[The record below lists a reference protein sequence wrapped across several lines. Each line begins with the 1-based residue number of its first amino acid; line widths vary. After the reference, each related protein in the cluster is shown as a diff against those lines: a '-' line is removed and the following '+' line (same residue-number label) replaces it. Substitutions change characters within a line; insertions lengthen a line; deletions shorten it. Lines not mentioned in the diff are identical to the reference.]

1 MEHVL
6 PYVLEDDEEESGDD
20 NADDNSS
27 SSNKD
32 DTTITKTYTHEE
44 YVLGAEE
51 CLNIEAEMIALEE
64 SDPEYLDQ
72 LERESLAEDPEIVAE
87 IISDVLKQDEQLL
100 NDIAEKLMKDAPDVV
115 KEMEGM
121 LGDEKLNTRPD
132 VVGFVIAAFLSDPDQ
147 DNAMSILDEFDN
159 ALADLFDENDA
170 HQSSTLM
177 HRRLNDVPE
186 EIYDE
191 TQIGNGDEL

>member
-1 MEHVL
+1 M
-6 PYVLEDDEEESGDD
+6 PYVLEEEEEESDD
-20 NADDNSS
+20 DKNADENS

-32 DTTITKTYTHEE
+32 DKTITKAYTHSD

-64 SDPEYLDQ
+64 SAPEYLDQ

-87 IISDVLKQDEQLL
+87 IIADVLRQDEKLL
-100 NDIAEKLMKDAPDVV
+100 KDIAEKLMQDAPDVV

-132 VVGFVIAAFLSDPDQ
+132 VVGFVIATLLSDPDQ
-147 DNAMSILDEFDN
+147 DNAISILDEFDS
-159 ALADLFDENDA
+159 ALAELFDE
-170 HQSSTLM
+170 T
-177 HRRLNDVPE
+177 E

-191 TQIGNGDEL
+191 VGNGDEL